1 MSHLLV
7 DTLQSLFEY
16 VVVENFLFFFTV
28 EFITVIHTLYSFGH
42 EIRLWAV
49 DEDLLLLPVLSAI
62 LKMYK

>member
-7 DTLQSLFEY
+7 DTLLSLFEY
-16 VVVENFLFFFTV
+16 VVVENFCFFLTV
-28 EFITVIHTLYSFGH
+28 KFITVIHTLDPFGH
-42 EIRLWAV
+42 ELRLWAL